1 MKQLRSTRS
10 TGSSLIDQYINDCRA
25 VGDSLQVNVQR
36 LTDDIRTM
44 LSACSRSTGKKYSLC
59 HVYISEGV
67 DMRRVDFFV
76 LFVLIQNGGICFYFI
91 RIETVCKKPHYEE
104 QETSGSSVI
113 LLLILF

>member
-44 LSACSRSTGKKYSLC
+44 LSACSRSTGKNIEYYFK
-59 HVYISEGV
+59 EK
-67 DMRRVDFFV
+67 FV
-76 LFVLIQNGGICFYFI
+76 WDYV
-91 RIETVCKKPHYEE
+91 
-104 QETSGSSVI
+104 S
-113 LLLILF
+113 